1 MTTINI
7 KIVGVEGDSVL
18 VKYASENSAKPIDE
32 YDPVA
37 YQPKAMGY
45 ITLQEFI
52 EGIKPS
58 LLTMVDS
65 RDAAEQSALDLNSWV
80 DHESTHNVEPIE
92 PTQTLTIPAPL
103 PTQLINET
111 PEVEL

>member
-1 MTTINI
+1 MILNV

-32 YDPVA
+32 YDAVA

-45 ITLQEFI
+45 TSIDAFI

-58 LLTMVDS
+58 LIAQVTA
-65 RDAAEQSALDLNSWV
+65 RDNSEKVPEALDLNNWV
-80 DHESTHNVEPIE
+80 GHESSHDHELAPD
-92 PTQTLTIPAPL
+92 LTANPAL
-103 PTQLINET
+103 QN
-111 PEVEL
+111 PEVIL